1 MSEVYIVEGART
13 PIGAFGKS
21 LSQVSTT
28 ELGRLTA
35 EEAIKRS
42 NCEATD
48 IDNVIYGNVIHT
60 STNASYVARHIAL
73 HSGVPIETPSLLVNR
88 LCGSGLQAIISAAQS
103 IKLGESRLALAGGV
117 ENMSMAPHS
126 NFTSRFNGTK
136 YGALAFEDM
145 LLRTLADEYTGCGM
159 GITAENLSE
168 KYEISREDQDAFA
181 LLSQQRAMKAVE
193 TGVFKEEI
201 VPVELKTRKGST
213 FVTADEHIRK
223 DTTTENLSKLVP
235 AFKKDGTVTSGNA
248 SGINDG
254 AASLILASEEKL
266 HSGMKALAKIRS
278 WAVVGVDPNI
288 MGIGP
293 VPAIKLALQR
303 ANLTLEDMDRIEVN
317 EAFAAQYLA
326 VEKELELP
334 REKTNVY
341 GGAIALGHPVGMSGA
356 RITLSLAYELR
367 RKGLRYGIASLCI
380 GGGQGIAIVI
390 ENEAQ

>member
-1 MSEVYIVEGART
+1 MSEVYIIEGART

-21 LSQVSTT
+21 LGQVSTT
-28 ELGRLTA
+28 DLGKITA
-35 EEAIKRS
+35 KEALKRA
-42 NCEATD
+42 NCEAKD
-48 IDNVIYGNVIHT
+48 IDNVIYGNVIHS
-60 STNASYVARHIAL
+60 STNASYLARHIAL
-73 HSGVPIETPSLLVNR
+73 NTGVSIDTPALLVNR

-103 IKLGESRLALAGGV
+103 IKLGESQLALAGGV
-117 ENMSMAPHS
+117 ENMSMAPHA

-136 YGALAFEDM
+136 YGSLAFEDM
-145 LLRTLADEYTGCGM
+145 LLRTLADEYTGYGM

-168 KYEISREDQDAFA
+168 KYELSRAEQDEFA
-181 LLSQQRAMKAVE
+181 LLSQQRAMKAVQ

-201 VPVELKTRKGST
+201 VPVELKSKKGST
-213 FVTADEHIRK
+213 YVTEDEHIRK
-223 DTTTENLSKLVP
+223 DTTLENLDKLAP
-235 AFKKDGTVTSGNA
+235 AFKKEGTVTSGNA

-254 AASLILASEEKL
+254 GASLVLASEEKL
-266 HSGMKALAKIRS
+266 KTGVKALAKIRS

-303 ANLTLEDMDRIEVN
+303 ANLSLEDMDRIEVN

-326 VEKELELP
+326 VEKELGLS

-367 RKGLRYGIASLCI
+367 RKGLRYGVASLCI
-380 GGGQGIAIVI
+380 GGGQGIAVVI
-390 ENEAQ
+390 ENETI